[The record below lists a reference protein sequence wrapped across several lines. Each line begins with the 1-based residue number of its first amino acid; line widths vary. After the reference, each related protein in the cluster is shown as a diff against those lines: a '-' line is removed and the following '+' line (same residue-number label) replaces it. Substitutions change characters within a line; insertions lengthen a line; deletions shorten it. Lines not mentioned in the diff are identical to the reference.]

1 MRAITV
7 GNNLVAATPTVIYTV
22 PKGYYAKWNLLYL
35 LNGTGSTK
43 SISVAWFDYSTS
55 TTISILLD
63 YGLSSKTFFK
73 LDGGAY
79 MVMEEND
86 YIEITTESGSTFSSI
101 ATFEQIK
108 KEGI

>member
-7 GNNLVAATPTVIYTV
+7 GNNLVAGTPTVIYTV

-35 LNGTGSTK
+35 LNGTGSTQD
-43 SISVAWFDYSTS
+43 ISVAWFDYSQNE
-55 TTISILLD
+55 TIAILSN

-79 MVMEEND
+79 MVMEEGD
-86 YIEITTESGSTFSSI
+86 YVTITPAAGTFSSI

>member
-1 MRAITV
+1 MRSLTV
-7 GNNLVAATPTVIYTV
+7 GTNLVAATPTVIYTV

-35 LNGTGSTK
+35 LNGTGSTQD
-43 SISVAWFDYSTS
+43 ISVAWYDASADQ
-55 TTISILLD
+55 TINILLN

-79 MVMEEND
+79 MVMEEGD
-86 YIEITTESGSTFSSI
+86 YITITTAAGSTFSSI